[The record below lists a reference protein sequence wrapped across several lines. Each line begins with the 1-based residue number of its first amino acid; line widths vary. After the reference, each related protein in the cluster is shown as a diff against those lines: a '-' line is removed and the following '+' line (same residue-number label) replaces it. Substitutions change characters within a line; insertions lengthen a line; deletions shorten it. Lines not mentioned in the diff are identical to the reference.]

1 MAARAMWKAELA
13 IGAETVPVKLYAAI
27 EERKVHFRLLDAAR
41 QAPVQQQMIAE
52 AADGEVVVER
62 AVRKGI
68 RLDEGLYAIVTPE
81 ELAALAP
88 KESRTITVERFVPP
102 GAVAGLWYDR
112 PYWLGP
118 DGDAGA
124 YFALVQALREAGRVG
139 VARWVMRKKR
149 YHGALRVE
157 GDHLALVRMRNAEE
171 VVPATTLEAPGGR
184 APDAREIALAEQL
197 VAALEGPFDPNDFE
211 GTYDDRVR
219 ELIEAKLAGK
229 VVALPKARRKAATRE
244 ASIADALEASLKA
257 VGGGRG
263 A

>member
-1 MAARAMWKAELA
+1 MVARAMWKAEVA
-13 IGAETVPVKLYAAI
+13 FGSKAVPVKLYAAI
-27 EERKVHFRLLDAAR
+27 EERKVHFRLLDAKR
-41 QAPVQQQMIAE
+41 QAPVQQQMVAD
-52 AADGEVVVER
+52 APDGEVVVER
-62 AVRKGI
+62 GVQKGI

-88 KESRTITVERFVPP
+88 KESRTIAIDRFVPP
-102 GAVAGLWYDR
+102 SAIAGLWYDR

-118 DGDAGA
+118 DGDAAA
-124 YFALVQALREAGRVG
+124 YFALVEALREADRIG
-139 VARWVMRKKR
+139 VAHWVMRKKH

-171 VVPATTLEAPGGR
+171 VVPATTLEAPTGR
-184 APDAREIALAEQL
+184 AADAKEIALAEQL

-229 VVALPKARRKAATRE
+229 VVKLPKVRRKAATRE
-244 ASIADALEASLKA
+244 ESIADVLEASLKA